1 MFIAWTTLATR
12 ADAEKL
18 AVEVVARGLAVCVQ
32 VEGPV
37 VSHYVWQGR
46 PEKTEEFRLCLKCLP
61 DKLSALQS
69 YVLAQHPY
77 ETPEWIVVR
86 AEHVG
91 EKYLS
96 WAKANPTNLPL

>member
-18 AVEVVARGLAVCVQ
+18 AAEVVGLGLAACVQ

-37 VSHYVWQGR
+37 ISHYLWQGR
-46 PEKTEEFRLCLKCLP
+46 PERTEEFRLCLKCLP
-61 DKLSALQS
+61 DKLSALEAH
-69 YVLAQHPY
+69 VLGHHPY
-77 ETPEWIVVR
+77 AVPEWVVVR
-86 AEHVG
+86 AENVG

-96 WAKANPTNLPL
+96 WARANPTNLPL